1 MQTFKN
7 LVLIACVIGIAD
19 KIISIICGDKYSSQ
33 LRLITALVMIMSIG
47 SQIKGGISL
56 PDTSYYESELEYAE
70 ERTREEYLDSI
81 EETMAQRIKDIY
93 LQEGIELDNVG
104 IAISFDEYK
113 YISVDEITLYTHS
126 TETEDKEL
134 KKILSVYFPDTE
146 INVIR

>member
-93 LQEGIELDNVG
+93 LL
-104 IAISFDEYK
+104 AILT
-113 YISVDEITLYTHS
+113 IMHIH
-126 TETEDKEL
+126 
-134 KKILSVYFPDTE
+134 
-146 INVIR
+146 